1 MSYEVTYD
9 ENVSNNV
16 QQKNIVVN
24 GRHLY
29 KVYLEKEAYRK
40 NGETGIN
47 YTLDIKCDETGVNV
61 QAVLPHEVMNKL
73 GNMIGDSL
81 KF

>member
-24 GRHLY
+24 SRHLY

-40 NGETGIN
+40 NGETGVD

-61 QAVLPHEVMNKL
+61 QAVLPHEVLYKLNK
-73 GNMIGDSL
+73 MIDDSL
-81 KF
+81 NF

>member
-1 MSYEVTYD
+1 MSYEITYD

-16 QQKNIVVN
+16 QRKNIVVN
-24 GRHLY
+24 SRNLY

-40 NGETGIN
+40 NEETGVD

-61 QAVLPHEVMNKL
+61 QAVLPHEVMNEL
-73 GNMIGDSL
+73 GNMISDSL
-81 KF
+81 EF